1 MAKFAFDLVS
11 PERQLLSSEADSVSA
26 PGAEGD
32 FGVYAG
38 HAPMITSLRSGV
50 VEVEGAD
57 GGDQRIYIAGGLAQV
72 TQDRMV
78 VLAEEAIP
86 VAELSREDLQQRI
99 QNTRE
104 DIEDA
109 KDDETRRVGEA
120 KLASLEDMLA
130 AL

>member
-1 MAKFAFDLVS
+1 MATFAFDLVS
-11 PERQLLSSEADSVSA
+11 PERQLMSAEVEMVSA

-50 VEVEGAD
+50 VEVEGGE
-57 GGDQRIYIAGGLAQV
+57 GGNQRIYVAGGLAQV
-72 TQDRMV
+72 TQTRMV
-78 VLAEEAIP
+78 VLAEEAIA
-86 VAELSREDLQQRI
+86 VEDLSRSDLEQRI
-99 QNTRE
+99 QNTKE

-109 KDDETRRVGEA
+109 KDDETRRVAEA
-120 KLASLEDMLA
+120 KLAHLEDMLA